1 MSCPLAM
8 LKFAQEGL
16 FCTENDSD
24 IPEGPLAVGWKVYGV
39 PATALVGGVPEIVGG
54 GGGGAL
60 TVAAS
65 TCTVNAGRL
74 ALWSPSLTEITMLA

>member
-1 MSCPLAM
+1 M
-8 LKFAQEGL
+8 
-16 FCTENDSD
+16 
-24 IPEGPLAVGWKVYGV
+24 

-74 ALWSPSLTEITMLA
+74 ALCSPSLTEITMLA